1 MLQGEERRAVRSGTN
16 SQHDGAADHVED
28 RMADVIC
35 PRCGYAPLI
44 IRGGPLTQ
52 ENIERIKVFCPD
64 CAWPF
69 DRQDIER
76 IVKTHGKR

>member
-1 MLQGEERRAVRSGTN
+1 
-16 SQHDGAADHVED
+16 
-28 RMADVIC
+28 MADVIC

>member
-1 MLQGEERRAVRSGTN
+1 
-16 SQHDGAADHVED
+16 
-28 RMADVIC
+28 MADVIC

-64 CAWPF
+64 CSWPF